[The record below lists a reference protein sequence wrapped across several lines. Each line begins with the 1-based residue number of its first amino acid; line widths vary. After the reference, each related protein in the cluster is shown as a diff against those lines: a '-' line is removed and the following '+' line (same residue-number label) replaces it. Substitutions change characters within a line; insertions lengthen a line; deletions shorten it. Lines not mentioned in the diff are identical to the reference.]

1 MTEKRRVKP
10 VYLLF
15 WLAVASPLLAF
26 WPSGQDP
33 AATDWAKEVERACTA
48 SRYGLRLAAGRKVAA
63 AGAAAVP
70 AIRAYEQQ
78 VGRAKIPANLVE
90 AVADATP
97 LDAPVVAL
105 LLDWATDRDF
115 YWRGQAMRGLASRA
129 PLLPDRAAEF
139 ARLFAQHGD
148 DPAWLTRVHARFG
161 LALLGG
167 QAAVAEQ
174 FAREESDPRARP
186 RLAALLLAKGV
197 VPPLQPLLDA
207 LGEERTFLGN
217 PWGRFLAEEAHKALR
232 SWLGEAHPKADGAPF
247 DSKEQALELL
257 TAAVRTKS
265 GQAVTVPTIRSD
277 GDEVFTG
284 GFEIL
289 SCKFGDRFVRWTDAG
304 ELHYGLTG
312 GKRYTLTADAW
323 QPVWQKRTTLPL
335 AASHGEV
342 VCDSLQLVWQEP
354 AVRAKIAPQALPE
367 PVAEWLKQLVA
378 LLEESDAEL
387 AATLRVGV
395 GQFAPR

>member
-26 WPSGQDP
+26 WPSSQDP
-33 AATDWAKEVERACTA
+33 DTTDWAKEVERACTA

-70 AIRAYEQQ
+70 AIRAHEQQ
-78 VGRAKIPANLVE
+78 VGRNKIPANLVE
-90 AVADATP
+90 AIADATP
-97 LDAPVVAL
+97 LDEPVVAL
-105 LLDWATDRDF
+105 LLDWACDRDF
-115 YWRGQAMRGLASRA
+115 YWRGQAMRGLATRA
-129 PLLPDRAAEF
+129 PLLAGRADEF
-139 ARLFAQHGD
+139 TRLFAQHGD

-167 QAAVAEQ
+167 PDAVTAQ
-174 FAREESDPRARP
+174 FGRPEDDPRAQP
-186 RLAALLLAKGV
+186 RLAALLLAKGI

-207 LGEERTFLGN
+207 LGEERSFLGN
-217 PWGRFLAEEAHKALR
+217 PWGRFLADEAHKALR
-232 SWLGEAHPKADGAPF
+232 SWLGEAHPRADGAAF
-247 DSKEQALELL
+247 DDKEQALELL
-257 TAAVRTKS
+257 TAAAQTKS
-265 GQAVTVPTIRSD
+265 GQMLVVPTIRRD
-277 GDEVFTG
+277 GDEPFVG

-289 SCKFGDRFVRWTDAG
+289 SCKFGDRFVRWTADG
-304 ELHYGLTG
+304 RLHYGLTG
-312 GKRYTLTADAW
+312 QPRSTLPAETWQSVWKNRTA
-323 QPVWQKRTTLPL
+323 LPL

-354 AVRAKIAPQALPE
+354 AMRAKIAPESLPE

>member
-26 WPSGQDP
+26 WPATQDP
-33 AATDWAKEVERACTA
+33 AATDWPKEVERACTA

-70 AIRAYEQQ
+70 AIRDYERQ
-78 VGRAKIPANLVE
+78 VGRVKIPANLVE
-90 AVADATP
+90 AIADATP
-97 LDAPVVAL
+97 LDEPVVAL
-105 LLDWATDRDF
+105 LLDWASDRDF
-115 YWRGQAMRGLASRA
+115 YWRGQAMRGLATRA
-129 PLLPDRAAEF
+129 PLLTGRADEF
-139 ARLFAQHGD
+139 TQLFTQHGD

-167 QAAVAEQ
+167 PDAVTAQ
-174 FAREESDPRARP
+174 FARPESDPRAQP
-186 RLAALLLAKGV
+186 RLAALLLAKGI

-207 LGEERTFLGN
+207 LGEERSFLGN
-217 PWGRFLAEEAHKALR
+217 PWGRFLADEAHKALR
-232 SWLGEAHPKADGAPF
+232 SWLGEAHPKADGAAF

-257 TAAVRTKS
+257 TAAARTKS
-265 GQAVTVPTIRSD
+265 GQTLAVPTIRRD
-277 GDEVFTG
+277 GDEVYAG

-289 SCKFGDRFVRWTDAG
+289 SCKFGDRFVRWTETG

-312 GKRYTLTADAW
+312 QQRHALPADTW
-323 QPVWQKRTTLPL
+323 PSLWQKRTALPL

-354 AVRAKIAPQALPE
+354 AVRAKIAPEALPE